1 MCKSLAL
8 LVILS
13 TFVSLS
19 HAQNAQDTS
28 ALINKALDEQTKLD
42 FSKPKPL
49 PEKMQEITTATGVQL
64 EAHPAVWELLPW
76 GRDTI
81 VGIRIENMT
90 LREALNV
97 ITRRLGLMP
106 VLRDEFVEI
115 VPMPGLRRLGQR
127 ASIQEINALNLLA
140 STPLNLNTTQPTVRQ
155 LLDAI
160 DAKLEAEKTV
170 QVAIESRIGDAIPAD
185 RVVSVPKNATLME
198 ALESIAKE
206 TKATWFP
213 WGKSIVV
220 LTKEDRTRQLLGKTI
235 TIPVGQRGMD
245 VLQALLEISRTT
257 GVPFEFQPGVIQSVP
272 LDARTIRGF
281 LDNAPA
287 QQILEAIAASTGLTY
302 TIQNDKVYISTP
314 SQGAAGP
321 RDPIIAMLQLD
332 NGMQV
337 MIPTSQVP
345 PDLREYLRHKIQQ
358 HLGKVRQMM
367 EEEGFKPATQPAS
380 PGIKED
386 DL

>member
-1 MCKSLAL
+1 
-8 LVILS
+8 
-13 TFVSLS
+13 
-19 HAQNAQDTS
+19 
-28 ALINKALDEQTKLD
+28 
-42 FSKPKPL
+42 
-49 PEKMQEITTATGVQL
+49 
-64 EAHPAVWELLPW
+64 
-76 GRDTI
+76 
-81 VGIRIENMT
+81 
-90 LREALNV
+90 
-97 ITRRLGLMP
+97 
-106 VLRDEFVEI
+106 
-115 VPMPGLRRLGQR
+115 
-127 ASIQEINALNLLA
+127 
-140 STPLNLNTTQPTVRQ
+140 
-155 LLDAI
+155 
-160 DAKLEAEKTV
+160 
-170 QVAIESRIGDAIPAD
+170 
-185 RVVSVPKNATLME
+185 
-198 ALESIAKE
+198 
-206 TKATWFP
+206 
-213 WGKSIVV
+213 
-220 LTKEDRTRQLLGKTI
+220 
-235 TIPVGQRGMD
+235 MD
-245 VLQALLEISRTT
+245 VLQALLEVSRTT

-367 EEEGFKPATQPAS
+367 EEEGHKPATQPAS

>member
-1 MCKSLAL
+1 MYKPLSL

-13 TFVSLS
+13 TFVSLA

-140 STPLNLNTTQPTVRQ
+140 STPLNLNTTQPTIRQ

-160 DAKLEAEKTV
+160 DAK
-170 QVAIESRIGDAIPAD
+170 
-185 RVVSVPKNATLME
+185 
-198 ALESIAKE
+198 
-206 TKATWFP
+206 
-213 WGKSIVV
+213 
-220 LTKEDRTRQLLGKTI
+220 
-235 TIPVGQRGMD
+235 
-245 VLQALLEISRTT
+245 
-257 GVPFEFQPGVIQSVP
+257 
-272 LDARTIRGF
+272 
-281 LDNAPA
+281 
-287 QQILEAIAASTGLTY
+287 
-302 TIQNDKVYISTP
+302 
-314 SQGAAGP
+314 
-321 RDPIIAMLQLD
+321 
-332 NGMQV
+332 
-337 MIPTSQVP
+337 
-345 PDLREYLRHKIQQ
+345 
-358 HLGKVRQMM
+358 
-367 EEEGFKPATQPAS
+367 
-380 PGIKED
+380 
-386 DL
+386 

>member
-1 MCKSLAL
+1 MYKPLSL

-13 TFVSLS
+13 TFVSLA

-64 EAHPAVWELLPW
+64 EAHPAVWDLLPW

-140 STPLNLNTTQPTVRQ
+140 STPLNLNTTQPTIRQ

-160 DAKLEAEKTV
+160 DAKLESEKTV

-185 RVVSVPKNATLME
+185 RIVSVPKNATLME

-245 VLQALLEISRTT
+245 VLQALLEVSRTT

-367 EEEGFKPATQPAS
+367 EEEGHKPATQPAS